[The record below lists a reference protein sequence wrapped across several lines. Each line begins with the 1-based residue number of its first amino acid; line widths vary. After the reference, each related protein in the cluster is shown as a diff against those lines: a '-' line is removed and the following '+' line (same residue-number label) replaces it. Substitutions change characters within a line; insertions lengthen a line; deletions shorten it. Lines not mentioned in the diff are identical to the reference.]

1 MTAPFQALPFGEFVA
16 IVRALELVATV
27 ALAGPFFPIVVFWS
41 PLASEINAANI
52 NMLIVAVAVWGLR
65 WPSLWALVLL
75 TKVTPGVGLVWFA
88 ARREW
93 RQLAIASGV
102 TLGIAAISFAVVP
115 DLWFQWIAYLTVM
128 TPSDGVPLWLRVL
141 AAAALVWWG
150 GRTDRPWTVVVAV
163 TIAMPRLYLM
173 TPAMLVGLLYYL
185 RPHWWL
191 GAGSVAR
198 AGSRRRVDGRVE

>member
-1 MTAPFQALPFGEFVA
+1 MVLRAAAIGSLVLTWATALVVWVVITFTGGTPVDARSYYTADLAGPYWKTSFAFLYSPAAAQVTAPFQALPFGEFVA

-93 RQLAIASGV
+93 RHLAIASGV
-102 TLGIAAISFAVVP
+102 DAG
-115 DLWFQWIAYLTVM
+115 D
-128 TPSDGVPLWLRVL
+128 RRC
-141 AAAALVWWG
+141 LV
-150 GRTDRPWTVVVAV
+150 
-163 TIAMPRLYLM
+163 
-173 TPAMLVGLLYYL
+173 
-185 RPHWWL
+185 
-191 GAGSVAR
+191 
-198 AGSRRRVDGRVE
+198 RRRRPTSGSSGSHS